1 MIASSP
7 RRLTSAPRIAV
18 ALGVAAVA
26 SAGLIAVLQA
36 QSPTPRMP
44 QGFISGT
51 VESSKGREAGVWVI
65 AQTTETPTPFTKI
78 VVTADDG
85 RFVVPEL
92 PNVTFNVWVRGYGLA
107 DSKPVPAKPGQTINL
122 KTTLASSPA
131 EAAKV
136 YRRTIGTRYSKCL
149 RSASSRARAS
159 TSTAF
164 PPTFQTQAQFVD
176 QLKQGCQLCHQLGNQ
191 LTRSLDH
198 MKSLSFK
205 TSLEAWDHRV
215 KTGQRGSEMDSMM
228 RRLGPRALKM
238 YADWTD
244 KIAAGVLPPAPE
256 RPTGVERNAVISM
269 WDWGTSTSYMHD
281 EITTSKQNPRVN
293 GHGPVWAV
301 DAAHGTWVMLDPLE
315 NSTKAIPIQT
325 RDDPKMMRSRF
336 PATMPRPS
344 NFWGEE
350 VVHAGVSDPH
360 NPMMDNTGA
369 PVGDDDGVPAAAGLV
384 QGSEQQVRGVLPR
397 DRTRATGR
405 RRCTTRRPGSSS

>member
-1 MIASSP
+1 MIASP

-18 ALGVAAVA
+18 ALGVAGFMSV
-26 SAGLIAVLQA
+26 GLLAVLQA
-36 QSPTPRMP
+36 QLPPPPRLP

-65 AQTTETPTPFTKI
+65 AETKETSTPLTKI
-78 VVTADDG
+78 VVTGDDG

-92 PNVTFNVWVRGYGLA
+92 PNVTFNVWVRGYGLV
-107 DSKPVPAKPGQTINL
+107 DSKPVPGKPGQTINL
-122 KTTLASSPA
+122 KATLASSPA

-136 YRRTIGTRYSKCL
+136 YPANYWYSL
-149 RSASSRARAS
+149 LEVPAPSE
-159 TSTAF
+159 F
-164 PPTFQTQAQFVD
+164 PGKGIDVNGIPATFQTQAQFVD

-191 LTRSLDH
+191 ITRTVDH
-198 MKSLSFK
+198 MKALNFK

-269 WDWGTSTSYMHD
+269 WDWGTPTSYMHD

-293 GHGPVWAV
+293 AYGPVWAV
-301 DAAHGTWVMLDPLE
+301 DAAHGTWVIARSAREHDEDHPDPD
-315 NSTKAIPIQT
+315 A
-325 RDDPKMMRSRF
+325 
-336 PATMPRPS
+336 
-344 NFWGEE
+344 
-350 VVHAGVSDPH
+350 
-360 NPMMDNTGA
+360 
-369 PVGDDDGVPAAAGLV
+369 
-384 QGSEQQVRGVLPR
+384 
-397 DRTRATGR
+397 
-405 RRCTTRRPGSSS
+405 RRPEDDALALPADDAEAVQLLG